1 MSSYVKS
8 YYDNNKEKMIERAK
22 LYYQNNKNKVLERS
36 KIYYQENKL
45 KIQEYN
51 QKYWAEHGQK
61 YMDKK
66 QLLRLSKNCRKY
78 KINVNKSKLSTYMTF
93 N

>member
-1 MSSYVKS
+1 MSNYDKS
-8 YYDNNKEKMIERAK
+8 YYDKNKEKMIERAK
-22 LYYQNNKNKVLERS
+22 LYYQNNKEKVLERS
-36 KIYYQENKL
+36 KVYYQENKL

-61 YMDKK
+61 YMEEKKLMRMLNIDKK
-66 QLLRLSKNCRKY
+66 FKKD
-78 KINVNKSKLSTYMTF
+78 IDPSKLSMILYF

>member
-36 KIYYQENKL
+36 KVYYQENKD
-45 KIQEYN
+45 KIKHYN
-51 QKYWAEHGQK
+51 QKYWSEHCYK
-61 YMDKK
+61 YMKEKK
-66 QLLRLSKNCRKY
+66 LIGMLHIDEKFK
-78 KINVNKSKLSTYMTF
+78 KDIDPSKLSMTLYF